1 MAHPKSRISKQ
12 RKRKRR
18 THYKATAPI
27 LTTCQTTGELHR
39 PHRAY
44 RDSEGNLYYN
54 GNLIVK
60 APEAFVE
67 DTDTDT
73 AEEDQ

>member
-18 THYKATAPI
+18 THYKATAPA
-27 LTTCQTTGELHR
+27 LTTCQTTGEVHQ

-44 RDSEGNLYYN
+44 TDSEGNMYYN
-54 GNLIVK
+54 GNLLVK
-60 APEAFVE
+60 APELLLESE
-67 DTDTDT
+67 DTT
-73 AEEDQ
+73 EEDED

>member
-18 THYKATAPI
+18 THYKATAPSI
-27 LTTCQTTGELHR
+27 TVCQTTGESHM

-44 RDSEGNLYYN
+44 FDDEGNMFYN
-54 GNLIVK
+54 GNMLVK
-60 APEAFVE
+60 APEAE
-67 DTDTDT
+67 LEEEGGDD
-73 AEEDQ
+73 AE

>member
-18 THYKATAPI
+18 THYKATEPT
-27 LTTCQTTGELHR
+27 LTVCKTTGETHQ

-44 RDSEGNLYYN
+44 TDAEGNMFYN
-54 GNLIVK
+54 GNLLVK
-60 APEAFVE
+60 APEVAVE
-67 DTDTDT
+67 LDEDSTD
-73 AEEDQ
+73 ENE

>member
-18 THYKATAPI
+18 THYKATAPS
-27 LTTCQTTGELHR
+27 LTVCQTTGETHQ

-44 RDSEGNLYYN
+44 FDADGNMFYN
-54 GNLIVK
+54 GSMIVK
-60 APEAFVE
+60 APEAFVDDEGDE
-67 DTDTDT
+67 DE
-73 AEEDQ
+73 A

>member
-18 THYKATAPI
+18 THYKATAPSI
-27 LTTCQTTGELHR
+27 TVCQTTGETHQ

-44 RDSEGNLYYN
+44 YDADGNLFYN
-54 GNLIVK
+54 GSMLVK
-60 APEAFVE
+60 APELA
-67 DTDTDT
+67 
-73 AEEDQ
+73 AEETSDDE

>member
-18 THYKATAPI
+18 THYKATAPT
-27 LTTCQTTGELHR
+27 LTTCQTTGEVHQ

-44 RDSEGNLYYN
+44 SDSEGNMYYN
-54 GNLIVK
+54 GNLLVK
-60 APEAFVE
+60 APEIIEESTEETTE
-67 DTDTDT
+67 D
-73 AEEDQ
+73 ED

>member
-18 THYKATAPI
+18 THYKATAP
-27 LTTCQTTGELHR
+27 TVTVCQTTGEAHQ

-44 RDSEGNLYYN
+44 YDDEGNMYYN
-54 GNLIVK
+54 GNMLVK
-60 APEAFVE
+60 APTVAVE
-67 DTDTDT
+67 DTTD
-73 AEEDQ
+73 EDDGIA

>member
-18 THYKATAPI
+18 THYKATAPS
-27 LTTCQTTGELHR
+27 LTVCQNTGETHQ

-44 RDSEGNLYYN
+44 YDADGNMFYN
-54 GNLIVK
+54 GKMLVK
-60 APEAFVE
+60 APEVFVE
-67 DTDTDT
+67 DELGT
-73 AEEDQ
+73 EDDEA

>member
-18 THYKATAPI
+18 THYKATAPT
-27 LTTCQTTGELHR
+27 LTTCQTTGEVHQ

-44 RDSEGNLYYN
+44 KDGEGNLYYN
-54 GNLIVK
+54 GNLLVK
-60 APEAFVE
+60 APELFVE
-67 DTDTDT
+67 P
-73 AEEDQ
+73 EEDTEDED

>member
-18 THYKATAPI
+18 THYKATAPT
-27 LTTCQTTGELHR
+27 LTVCQTTGENHL

-44 RDSEGNLYYN
+44 TDADGNLFYN
-54 GNLIVK
+54 GNMIVK
-60 APEAFVE
+60 APEVLVE
-67 DTDTDT
+67 
-73 AEEDQ
+73 EVGGEDENE

>member
-18 THYKATAPI
+18 THYKATAPT
-27 LTTCQTTGELHR
+27 LTVCQTTGETHQ

-44 RDSEGNLYYN
+44 TDAEGNMFYN
-54 GNLIVK
+54 GNMIVK
-60 APEAFVE
+60 APEVVADDAF
-67 DTDTDT
+67 DG
-73 AEEDQ
+73 EELD

>member
-18 THYKATAPI
+18 THYKATAPTI
-27 LTTCQTTGELHR
+27 TVCQTTGENHM

-44 RDSEGNLYYN
+44 FDAEGNMFYN
-54 GNLIVK
+54 GNMIVK

-67 DTDTDT
+67 DS
-73 AEEDQ
+73 EQEDNE

>member
-18 THYKATAPI
+18 THYKATVPTI
-27 LTTCQTTGELHR
+27 TVCQTTGESHQ

-44 RDSEGNLYYN
+44 YDADGNMFYN
-54 GNLIVK
+54 GNMLVK
-60 APEAFVE
+60 APEMVVE
-67 DTDTDT
+67 
-73 AEEDQ
+73 EEAGDDEA

>member
-18 THYKATAPI
+18 THYKATAPSI
-27 LTTCQTTGELHR
+27 TVCQTTGETHM

-44 RDSEGNLYYN
+44 YDADGNLFYN
-54 GNLIVK
+54 GSMLVQ
-60 APEAFVE
+60 APEVA
-67 DTDTDT
+67 
-73 AEEDQ
+73 AEETSEDDE

>member
-18 THYKATAPI
+18 THYKATAPT
-27 LTTCQTTGELHR
+27 LTTCQTTGQVHQ

-44 RDSEGNLYYN
+44 TDPEGNMYYN
-54 GNLIVK
+54 GRLLVK
-60 APEAFVE
+60 APEIFVAPDE
-67 DTDTDT
+67 DDTDTD
-73 AEEDQ
+73 E

>member
-18 THYKATAPI
+18 THYKATAPT
-27 LTTCQTTGELHR
+27 LTVCQTTGEHHV

-44 RDSEGNLYYN
+44 FDAEGNMFYN
-54 GNLIVK
+54 GNMLVK
-60 APEAFVE
+60 APEQAEVE
-67 DTDTDT
+67 T
-73 AEEDQ
+73 EDDDNE

>member
-18 THYKATAPI
+18 THYKATAPT
-27 LTTCQTTGELHR
+27 LTTCQTTGEVHP

-44 RDSEGNLYYN
+44 KDSEGNLFYN
-54 GNLIVK
+54 GNMIVK
-60 APEAFVE
+60 APEMVE
-67 DTDTDT
+67 EADVDTT
-73 AEEDQ
+73 EDED

>member
-18 THYKATAPI
+18 THYKATAPT
-27 LTTCQTTGELHR
+27 LTTCQTTGEVHQ

-44 RDSEGNLYYN
+44 TDSEGNMFYN

-60 APEAFVE
+60 APEVFEETETE
-67 DTDTDT
+67 DT
-73 AEEDQ
+73 EDDV

>member
-18 THYKATAPI
+18 THYKATAPT
-27 LTTCQTTGELHR
+27 LTVCQTTGETHQ

-44 RDSEGNLYYN
+44 TDDDGNMFYN
-54 GNLIVK
+54 GNMIIK
-60 APEAFVE
+60 APEVVADDIVDGEDVE
-67 DTDTDT
+67 
-73 AEEDQ
+73 

>member
-18 THYKATAPI
+18 THYKATAPT
-27 LTTCQTTGELHR
+27 LTVCQTTGETHQ

-44 RDSEGNLYYN
+44 TDADGNMFYN

-60 APEAFVE
+60 APEVTVKDDSE
-67 DTDTDT
+67 G
-73 AEEDQ
+73 EELD

>member
-18 THYKATAPI
+18 THYKATAPT
-27 LTTCQTTGELHR
+27 LTVCQTTGETHQ

-44 RDSEGNLYYN
+44 QDADGNMFYN
-54 GNLIVK
+54 GNMIVK
-60 APEAFVE
+60 APEVFVE
-67 DTDTDT
+67 EAGDET
-73 AEEDQ
+73 EE

>member
-18 THYKATAPI
+18 THYKATAPT
-27 LTTCQTTGELHR
+27 LTVCQTTGETHQ

-44 RDSEGNLYYN
+44 QDADGNMFYN
-54 GNLIVK
+54 GNMIVK
-60 APEAFVE
+60 APEVFVDE
-67 DTDTDT
+67 ADDET
-73 AEEDQ
+73 EE

>member
-18 THYKATAPI
+18 THYKASAPT
-27 LTTCQTTGELHR
+27 LTVCQTTGETHQ

-44 RDSEGNLYYN
+44 QDAEGNLFYN
-54 GNLIVK
+54 GNMIVK
-60 APEAFVE
+60 APEVADEF
-67 DTDTDT
+67 DG
-73 AEEDQ
+73 EEIE